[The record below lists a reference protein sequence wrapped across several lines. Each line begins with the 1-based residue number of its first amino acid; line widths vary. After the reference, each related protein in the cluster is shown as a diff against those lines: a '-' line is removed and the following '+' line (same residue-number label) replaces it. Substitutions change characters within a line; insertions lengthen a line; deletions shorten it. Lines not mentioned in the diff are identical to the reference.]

1 MARFTKKIRLTL
13 ILAALVSAVTV
24 PVRAVPYVEQ
34 GDIESYAKLR
44 EVERYQIKI
53 AQKFY
58 NSKDYKAAAAEFEKF
73 LTLYERSTGGPY
85 ALMMWAH
92 CQIHIRLVNT
102 AIRDGFQSVVDYWPD
117 SHEAIVSS
125 FMIGRCQ
132 RLTGEVSKAQKTF
145 RRVITDNPEHH
156 VVMLAQGQ
164 LLELAAIRNDI
175 DEQVKLWTEI
185 AFKSKKT
192 SANRSFRSSAARS
205 LGSHYF
211 RQPDFDKAVMALKTY
226 YGKSEHG
233 MVQQVHGLG
242 GSGIS
247 ALHGSL
253 ATRAKAEKLAKQVL
267 SFVEHHLP
275 IDLTE
280 EGARDRLRDYLNRI
294 AGTHAG
300 LDRDKRVMET
310 YERLGKLLGMD
321 DDIRSSIA
329 TWHKK
334 KLRRDL
340 ARRIY
345 GQYDDKIAGQDNI
358 ASMWLEEK
366 KYEQA
371 VFVYNRIIAMDEK
384 ENEAEWHVKIADAW
398 RSASQYDKAIATYRT
413 LLQVDPENFSEW
425 YWGIAECYESKA
437 AWALAI
443 QAYRQTDNYPS
454 GYFRMA
460 ECNLKIKKWTEALVM
475 LNQAKATESVAPQA
489 QFRIA
494 QVYELWTKKEKAIK
508 SYQMVCKLYP
518 KTGHASRAHAH
529 LQTQFGISVTLGGA
543 KDE

>member
-13 ILAALVSAVTV
+13 ILSALVSAVTV
-24 PVRAVPYVEQ
+24 PVQAVPYVEQ

-58 NSKDYKAAAAEFEKF
+58 QAADYKAAGAEFEKF

-102 AIRDGFQSVVDYWPD
+102 AIRDGFQSVIDYWPD

-125 FMIGRCQ
+125 FMIGRCL
-132 RLTGEVSKAQKTF
+132 RLTGEVNKAQKTF
-145 RRVITDNPEHH
+145 RRVITDNPDHH

-164 LLELAAIRNDI
+164 LLELASIRNDI

-192 SANRSFRSSAARS
+192 KTNRSFRSSASRS
-205 LGSHYF
+205 LAGHYF
-211 RQPDFDKAVMALKTY
+211 RQPDFDKALLAIKAY
-226 YGKSEHG
+226 YGKNEHDL
-233 MVQQVHGLG
+233 VRQVHGLG
-242 GSGIS
+242 GSGVS
-247 ALHGSL
+247 VLNGSL
-253 ATRAKAEKLAKQVL
+253 ATRAKAEKLADRII
-267 SFVEHHLP
+267 SYVEQRLP
-275 IDLTE
+275 VDLTE
-280 EGARDRLRDYLNRI
+280 QGAKDRLRDYLNRI

-300 LDRDKRVMET
+300 LDRDKRVMQT
-310 YERLGKLLGMD
+310 YERLGKLLGID
-321 DDIRSSIA
+321 DEIRSSIA
-329 TWHKK
+329 SWHKK
-334 KLRRDL
+334 KLRRDE

-371 VFVYNRIIAMDEK
+371 VFVYNRIMAMDDK
-384 ENEAEWHVKIADAW
+384 ENEAKWHVAIAGTW
-398 RSASQYDKAIATYRT
+398 RTAGQWDKAIATYQT
-413 LLQVDPENFSEW
+413 LLKVDSENFSDW

-443 QAYRQTDNYPS
+443 QAYRQTDNYPE

-460 ECNLKIKKWTEALVM
+460 ECNLKIKNWTESLVM
-475 LNQAKATESVAPQA
+475 LNQAKATESVAPRA

-518 KTGHASRAHAH
+518 KTGQASNAHAH
-529 LQTQFGISVTLGGA
+529 LQSKFGISVTLGGA

>member
-1 MARFTKKIRLTL
+1 MARFTKKIQLTL
-13 ILAALVSAVTV
+13 TLAAWLSLSSTV
-24 PVRAVPYVEQ
+24 VFAVPYVEQ
-34 GDIESYAKLR
+34 GDIDSYAKLR

-58 NSKDYKAAAAEFEKF
+58 SAKDYKAAAQEFEKF
-73 LTLYERSTGGPY
+73 LTLYERSTGAPY
-85 ALMMWAH
+85 SLMMWAH
-92 CQIHIRLVNT
+92 CQIHLRLVNT

-125 FMIGRCQ
+125 FMIGSCQ

-145 RRVITDNPEHH
+145 RRVITDNPDHH

-164 LLELAAIRNDI
+164 LLELAAIRKDI

-247 ALHGSL
+247 ALNGSL
-253 ATRAKAEKLAKQVL
+253 ATRAKAEKLAERVI
-267 SFVEHHLP
+267 SYVEEHLP
-275 IDLTE
+275 VDLTE
-280 EGARDRLRDYLNRI
+280 KGAKDRLREYLNRI

-300 LDRDKRVMET
+300 LDRDKRVMQT
-310 YERLGKLLGMD
+310 YERMGKLLGLD
-321 DDIRSSIA
+321 DEIRGSIA
-329 TWHKK
+329 QWHKK
-334 KLRRDL
+334 KLRREE

-345 GQYDDKIAGQDNI
+345 GQFDDKIAGQDNI

-366 KYEQA
+366 KYDQA
-371 VFVYNRIIAMDEK
+371 VFVYNRIISMDEK
-384 ENEAEWHVKIADAW
+384 ENEAKWQEAIAQTW
-398 RSASQYDKAIATYRT
+398 RTASQWDKAIETYRT
-413 LLQVDPENFSEW
+413 LLNVDPENFSKW
-425 YWGIAECYESKA
+425 YWGIAECYESKS
-437 AWALAI
+437 AWPLAI
-443 QAYRQTDNYPS
+443 QAYRQTDNYPE

-460 ECNLKIKKWTEALVM
+460 ECNLKIKNWSETLIM
-475 LNQAKATESVAPQA
+475 LNQAKATEAVAPRA
-489 QFRIA
+489 QLRIA
-494 QVYELWTKKEKAIK
+494 QVYELWAKKEKAIK
-508 SYQMVCKLYP
+508 SYQTVCKQYP
-518 KTGHASRAHAH
+518 KTGQASQAHAH
-529 LQTQFGISVTLGGA
+529 LQSKFGISVTLGGA